1 MKVWVGLLTAGLII
15 SATSGCTVLPSSGP
29 SRAEIE
35 MAQPEDDQ
43 RYLLVDVDDRTL
55 ALLAQQRPATFGGR
69 FGDYRPPS
77 RYVVGVGDV
86 LSVTIWEAAAGGLFS
101 GPIIDRLGTGSR
113 SAAIPEQQV
122 AQDGSITVPYAGRI
136 PVAGKTP
143 SQIEQA
149 IVDRLAGKA
158 IEPQAVVVV
167 TRGVSNSV
175 TVLGEATNGAVVPLS
190 PRGDR
195 VLDVIAAAGGIKVPA
210 HEVFVRLSRGGTTVT
225 LPLQRLLNDP
235 KEDVYVRPLDK
246 IVVIR
251 DPQTFT
257 VFGAAGNPTIVPF
270 DAVGITLEEAVARV
284 GGVMDNRADPS
295 GVYLMRLEPVRFA
308 GQLRPDSRPLES
320 NGYVR
325 VIYRW
330 NMRNPNFVFLAR
342 GFEIR
347 NKDAIYVANAPLAD
361 IQKITSLFSS
371 VAAPVVSTAAVVQ

>member
-1 MKVWVGLLTAGLII
+1 MKGWVGLLAAGLIAG
-15 SATSGCTVLPSSGP
+15 ATNGCTVLPSSGP
-29 SRAEIE
+29 SRVEIE

-55 ALLAQQRPATFGGR
+55 SLLAQQRPATFGGR

-113 SAAIPEQQV
+113 SAVIPEQQV

-225 LPLQRLLNDP
+225 LPMQRLLNDP

-270 DAVGITLEEAVARV
+270 DAVGITLEEGVARV

-295 GVYLMRLEPVRFA
+295 GVYLMRLEQVRFA
-308 GQLRPDSRPLES
+308 AQLRPDARPLES

>member
-1 MKVWVGLLTAGLII
+1 
-15 SATSGCTVLPSSGP
+15 
-29 SRAEIE
+29 

-55 ALLAQQRPATFGGR
+55 SLLAQQRPATFGGR

-113 SAAIPEQQV
+113 SAVIPEQQV

-225 LPLQRLLNDP
+225 LPMQRLLNDP

-270 DAVGITLEEAVARV
+270 DAVGITLEEGVARV

-295 GVYLMRLEPVRFA
+295 GVYLMRLEQVRFA
-308 GQLRPDSRPLES
+308 AQLRPDARPLES